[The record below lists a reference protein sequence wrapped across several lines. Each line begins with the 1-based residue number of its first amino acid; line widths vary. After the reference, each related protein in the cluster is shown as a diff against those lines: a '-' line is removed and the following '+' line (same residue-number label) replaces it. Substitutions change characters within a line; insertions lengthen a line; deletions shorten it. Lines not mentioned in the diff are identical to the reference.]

1 VVSVTTLAACAL
13 EAGHG
18 IDRKN
23 SSLGYVMGNCSACC
37 ATCNH
42 IRGKDFISRSEM
54 IEVAKLLCALRIPL
68 TFIAVAAQ
76 GNPERNSCISLY
88 IRHVRSPLTNS
99 QVATVTGRTRRA
111 VWIETSAA

>member
-1 VVSVTTLAACAL
+1 MEIVSSGVCHYARGLRP

-68 TFIAVAAQ
+68 TFVAVAAQ
-76 GNPERNSCISLY
+76 GNPERNSCIVALY
-88 IRHVRSPLTNS
+88 PRFI
-99 QVATVTGRTRRA
+99 
-111 VWIETSAA
+111 SAM